1 MDIAEYGSQRM
12 NLRKLQTAV
21 DSPHFRKIMLQF
33 LYEFPAQKPFLK
45 VQNLQSNS
53 FWLKMTPPPF
63 WDFSQKF
70 TRFGE
75 AIRPQGEL

>member
-12 NLRKLQTAV
+12 NFQKLQTAV
-21 DSPHFRKIMLQF
+21 DPPDFRKIMLQF

-53 FWLKMTPPPF
+53 F
-63 WDFSQKF
+63 
-70 TRFGE
+70 
-75 AIRPQGEL
+75 